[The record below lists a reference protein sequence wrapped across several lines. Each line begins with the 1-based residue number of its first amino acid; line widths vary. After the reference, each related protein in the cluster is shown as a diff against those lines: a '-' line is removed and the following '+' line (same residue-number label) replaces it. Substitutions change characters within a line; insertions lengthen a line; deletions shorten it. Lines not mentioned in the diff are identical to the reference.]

1 MSDASKPSVCVG
13 CIYAEWK
20 RAKNGR
26 LHPSGDGLCR
36 YFKENQMDLR
46 LPAAFFWPIL
56 TPTVPNGGQINRR
69 EKDGVDRCAFWEGAV
84 FVERDEAKP

>member
-1 MSDASKPSVCVG
+1 
-13 CIYAEWK
+13 
-20 RAKNGR
+20 
-26 LHPSGDGLCR
+26 
-36 YFKENQMDLR
+36 MDLR